1 MSPYHIDPSNE
12 VSLPGVQPPREPVM
26 TFSAQRYDFR
36 LRPPPAARIS
46 ISSRSKQEELYIETD
61 SVWSQ
66 SLGRISLISST
77 AVSVSTD
84 GGRGF
89 EWNSW
94 ARQKSCEIQLCNE
107 TEVFPGMEGHI
118 SIATRLQYER
128 AEMISKPEDGSY
140 SLDEAH

>member
-1 MSPYHIDPSNE
+1 
-12 VSLPGVQPPREPVM
+12 M

-46 ISSRSKQEELYIETD
+46 VSSRNKQEELYIETG
-61 SVWSQ
+61 SVWLQ

-77 AVSVSTD
+77 AVSVSTN

-94 ARQKSCEIQLCNE
+94 VRQFDITRRKVVRYSYVTKRRCLNRFSLIWRGTSQLLRGCKMN
-107 TEVFPGMEGHI
+107 VP
-118 SIATRLQYER
+118 R
-128 AEMISKPEDGSY
+128 
-140 SLDEAH
+140 